1 MAGFLPE
8 LVGIGDNVRYADI
21 TDKTDKKAEL
31 QHKDRIERLYSEIW
45 RDVVTI
51 IKILVPGDKSESI
64 TTRAKGI
71 MVNLIELKTGKRPK
85 KF

>member
-1 MAGFLPE
+1 MRY
-8 LVGIGDNVRYADI
+8 GDIV
-21 TDKTDKKAEL
+21 TDEADKKKKLRRNARRL
-31 QHKDRIERLYSEIW
+31 RLYSEIW

-51 IKILVPGDKSESI
+51 IKILVPHDKADQI

-71 MVNLIELKTGKRPK
+71 MVNLIELKTGKRPD

>member
-1 MAGFLPE
+1 MK
-8 LVGIGDNVRYADI
+8 YADI
-21 TDKTDKKAEL
+21 PDKTDKEKA
-31 QHKDRIERLYSEIW
+31 QYHKGRRSHLYSEIW

-51 IKILVPGDKSESI
+51 IKILVPGDKTDRI

-71 MVNLIELKTGKRPK
+71 MVNLIELKTGKRPE

>member
-1 MAGFLPE
+1 MK
-8 LVGIGDNVRYADI
+8 YADI
-21 TDKTDKKAEL
+21 TVREAKKKSRLHARRL
-31 QHKDRIERLYSEIW
+31 RLYSEIW

-51 IKILVPGDKSESI
+51 IRILVPGDKANQV

-71 MVNLIELKTGKRPK
+71 MVNLIEVITSKRPD

>member
-1 MAGFLPE
+1 MRYSDIASDGIEKKKE
-8 LVGIGDNVRYADI
+8 LMQKSRR
-21 TDKTDKKAEL
+21 L
-31 QHKDRIERLYSEIW
+31 HLYSLIW

-51 IKILVPGDKSESI
+51 IKILVPHDKADQI

-71 MVNLIELKTGKRPK
+71 MLNLIELKTGKRPD